1 MNENVIAEP
10 ASPTRP
16 LLRYHGAKWRLADRI
31 MGHFPPHEVYVEPYG
46 GGAGILLKKQRAK
59 AEVYND
65 LDRELVNLFFVVRDK
80 GPELVRALELTPF
93 ARDEFDLSYAK
104 SADPVEQARRTL
116 LRSHGGFGTAAWR
129 TNLDGTPQRT
139 GFRASGIKAGTIP
152 AIDWRN
158 YPGCLPAIIE
168 RLRGVVIENRDAIE
182 VMDKNDGP
190 TTLHYVDPPYVP
202 STRSYSQCN
211 NFAIYRHEMTDDDH
225 RKLLAFLPTLKGAV
239 VLSGYAHPMYDEALP
254 GWTRVEIPTHADG
267 AKDRTEILWTHN
279 CDHGLF
285 TTSS

>member
-1 MNENVIAEP
+1 MTVEP

-31 MGHFPPHEVYVEPYG
+31 MAHFPPHEVYVEPYG

-93 ARDEFDLSYAK
+93 ARDEFDLTYAK
-104 SADPVEQARRTL
+104 SPDPVEQARRTL

-129 TNLDGTPQRT
+129 TNQDGTPQRT

-158 YPGCLPAIIE
+158 YPGALPAIIE
-168 RLRGVVIENRDAIE
+168 RLRGVVIENRDAKA
-182 VMDKNDGP
+182 VMAQHDTP
-190 TTLHYVDPPYVP
+190 QTLHYVDPPYP
-202 STRSYSQCN
+202 HSTRSTGADMKGYK
-211 NFAIYRHEMTDDDH
+211 HEMTDDQH
-225 RKLLAFLPTLKGAV
+225 RDLAAYLRTLKGCV
-239 VLSGYAHPMYDEALP
+239 IVSGYGCDLYDRELYPDWQRVDFKAL
-254 GWTRVEIPTHADG
+254 ADG
-267 AKDRTEILWTHN
+267 ARERTEVLWLRNMPT
-279 CDHGLF
+279 DLF
-285 TTSS
+285 S